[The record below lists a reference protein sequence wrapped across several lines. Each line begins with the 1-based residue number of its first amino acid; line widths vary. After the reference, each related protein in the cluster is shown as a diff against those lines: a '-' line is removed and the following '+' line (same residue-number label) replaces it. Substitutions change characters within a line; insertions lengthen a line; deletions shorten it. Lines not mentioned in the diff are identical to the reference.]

1 MLGFLSFLLPAY
13 AVNVLPMFAMFG
25 VFVLSVVLAAR
36 ERGHSLG
43 LRWASAGIAFVLF
56 VVVGSLVLQPFV
68 QMYLEDELGIIFL
81 EANKYTA
88 LMRNVRYLLYPLA
101 MLVLGVLI
109 FDDRD
114 EEHGAKE
121 RQDAS

>member
-1 MLGFLSFLLPAY
+1 MLGFLSFLLPRY
-13 AVNVLPMFAMFG
+13 ALNLLPMFAMLG
-25 VFVLSVVLAAR
+25 VFVLAVVLAAR

-43 LRWASAGIAFVLF
+43 LRWASAGIALLLF

-88 LMRNVRYLLYPLA
+88 LMRNVRYLLYPVA
-101 MLVLGVLI
+101 MLVLGALI

-114 EEHGAKE
+114 EEPGAKD
-121 RQDAS
+121 DANAS